1 MKPDGPGQSAQLL
14 SEVAVLLDKLGISYA
29 VIGGLAASFHGIVRS
44 SLDADA
50 VISTRETSQLAQ
62 LIDRLEKNQLQV
74 SHRKGD
80 FDDPIDAVVAV
91 TDGHLNKVDLLTGIR
106 GLSQDFVSRTIP
118 ISLFGGSLQII
129 GLEDFIAMKIFAG
142 APRDIQDA
150 RAALQVS
157 REMVD
162 KSLLLQLARQYG
174 SNTAKVLEELLS
186 EEEL

>member
-14 SEVAVLLDKLGISYA
+14 SEVAVLLDNLGISYA

-50 VISTRETSQLAQ
+50 VISTREPSQLAQ
-62 LIDRLEKNQLQV
+62 LIDRLETNQLQV
-74 SHRKGD
+74 AHRRGD
-80 FDDPIDAVVAV
+80 FDDPIDSVVAV
-91 TDGHLNKVDLLTGIR
+91 VDEHLNKVDLLTGIR
-106 GLSQDFVSRTIP
+106 GLSPDFASRTIP
-118 ISLFGGSLQII
+118 IALFGGPLQII
-129 GLEDFIAMKIFAG
+129 GLEDFIAMKVFAG
-142 APRDIQDA
+142 AQRDIQDA

-162 KSLLLQLARQYG
+162 QSLLLQLARRYG
-174 SNTAKVLEELLS
+174 SNTTRGLEQLLL